1 MELSEAMR
9 TTAAVRE
16 FTDEPVPDEVLH
28 GILDDARFAPSGG
41 NRQGWRVAVVR
52 DPALRRRLAEACA
65 PASGEYYAQ
74 LALGETPFS
83 VLHPTRADLEVARRE
98 PTPNPMLERLEEV
111 PVVLVVAVDLATL
124 AVADKDL
131 ARPSIVG
138 GASVYPFCQN
148 LLLAARDRDLGG
160 VMTTFLARV
169 EDDVRDDLGL
179 PRDHAIA
186 AMVLL
191 GHPRRRVQRLRRRPV
206 EEFVTIDR
214 FDGPAFSAS
223 GPAGGRRPR

>member
-41 NRQGWRVAVVR
+41 NRQGWRVVVVH

-83 VLHPTRADLEVARRE
+83 VVHPTRADLEVARHE
-98 PTPNPMLERLEEV
+98 PAPNPMLGRFEEV
-111 PVVLVVAVDLATL
+111 PVLLIVAVDVATL
-124 AVADKDL
+124 ALADMD
-131 ARPSIVG
+131 
-138 GASVYPFCQN
+138 
-148 LLLAARDRDLGG
+148 
-160 VMTTFLARV
+160 LARV
-169 EDDVRDDLGL
+169 ENDVRDDLG
-179 PRDHAIA
+179 PPGGHALA

-191 GHPRRRVQRLRRRPV
+191 GHSRRRVQRLRRRSV
-206 EEFVTIDR
+206 EDFVTIDR

-223 GPAGGRRPR
+223 GPAGGRRPRSEARHRPVGRPPRGR